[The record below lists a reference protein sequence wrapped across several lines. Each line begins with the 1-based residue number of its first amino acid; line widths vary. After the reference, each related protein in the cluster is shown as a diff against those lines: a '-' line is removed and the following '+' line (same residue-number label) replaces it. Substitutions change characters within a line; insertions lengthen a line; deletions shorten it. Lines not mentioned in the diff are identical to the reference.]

1 MAQLQNDL
9 NEFVA
14 LLNSHKVE
22 YLVVG
27 ECELERNSGRVAVQ
41 QERADRRASLAAD
54 VQGIAESQDRARQSS
69 SSVATSR
76 AAASIRGSSAVGTSH
91 ATPSK

>member
-1 MAQLQNDL
+1 L

-27 ECELERNSGRVAVQ
+27 GSICSP
-41 QERADRRASLAAD
+41 
-54 VQGIAESQDRARQSS
+54 QSP
-69 SSVATSR
+69 
-76 AAASIRGSSAVGTSH
+76 G
-91 ATPSK
+91 